1 MLIDWFTVIAQV
13 INFLILVW
21 LLKRFLYT
29 PILNA
34 IDAREMRI
42 AGELAAA
49 DAMRTEAQNERDAFR
64 HNNEEFDRQ
73 RASLFSE
80 ATLNAGAERQRLLEE
95 ARKEAEDMRTR
106 QIETFRND
114 YQNLKEEIVRRTR
127 DEVFA
132 IARKTLSDLAS
143 ANLEEYMV
151 DVFIRRCRALPDVEK
166 NAFQSAFKASK
177 GSAVV
182 RSTFPL
188 SVEQQSAIEL
198 VSQEIFFCKGDFRFE
213 TSPDLVSGLELSMDG
228 HEVSWSIA
236 DYLLALEKNVGDLLS
251 VESSVEDQTV
261 LPPGEKRPETRNEPK
276 PECGADGHG
285 L

>member
-13 INFLILVW
+13 VNFLILVW

-49 DAMRTEAQNERDAFR
+49 DAMRTEAQKERDAFR

-80 ATLNAGAERQRLLEE
+80 AILNAGTERKRILEE
-95 ARKEAEDMRTR
+95 ARKEAEDMRAR
-106 QIETFRND
+106 QIQTFRND
-114 YQNLKEEIVRRTR
+114 YGNLKEEIVRRTR

-143 ANLEEYMV
+143 ANLEGYMV
-151 DVFIRRCRALPDVEK
+151 DVFIRRCRALREVEK
-166 NAFQSAFKASK
+166 NALQSAFKASM

-188 SVEQQSAIEL
+188 SAEQRSAIER
-198 VSQEIFFCKGDFRFE
+198 VSQEVFFCKGDFRFE

-236 DYLLALEKNVGDLLS
+236 DYLLALEKNVGDPFL
-251 VESSVEDQTV
+251 
-261 LPPGEKRPETRNEPK
+261 GEFSGEEKLEARNEEPR
-276 PECGADGHG
+276 PGNGAGHG
-285 L
+285 S